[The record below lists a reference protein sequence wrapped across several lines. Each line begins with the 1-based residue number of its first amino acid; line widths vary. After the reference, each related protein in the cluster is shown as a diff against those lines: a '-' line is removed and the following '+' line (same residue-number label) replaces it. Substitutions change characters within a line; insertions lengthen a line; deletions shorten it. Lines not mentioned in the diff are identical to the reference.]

1 MSIRKPSKQSASK
14 SDHFEF
20 FTYVYRRKNTQ
31 KSKFKKKMQINN
43 KKCADSEYW
52 KEKLDLNTILGV
64 FKDIRFFFI
73 RNGKVRFMA

>member
-1 MSIRKPSKQSASK
+1 
-14 SDHFEF
+14 
-20 FTYVYRRKNTQ
+20 
-31 KSKFKKKMQINN
+31 MQINN

-64 FKDIRFFFI
+64 FKDIRFFFM

>member
-1 MSIRKPSKQSASK
+1 MYIEEKTLK
-14 SDHFEF
+14 
-20 FTYVYRRKNTQ
+20 
-31 KSKFKKKMQINN
+31 KSKLKKNANKNN

-64 FKDIRFFFI
+64 FKDIRFFFM

>member
-1 MSIRKPSKQSASK
+1 MYIEEK
-14 SDHFEF
+14 
-20 FTYVYRRKNTQ
+20 TLKNQ
-31 KSKFKKKMQINN
+31 NLKKMQINN